1 MGQELGEG
9 ELDEILLWREGRVV
23 EVEELERMWVREC
36 TEDSD
41 GPFVFVRTFCYIC
54 YAILTKIK
62 DII

>member
-1 MGQELGEG
+1 M
-9 ELDEILLWREGRVV
+9 DEILLWREGKVV

-41 GPFVFVRTFCYIC
+41 GSFVFVRTFCYIC
-54 YAILTKIK
+54 YAILAKIK

>member
-1 MGQELGEG
+1 MKYYCGVRGG
-9 ELDEILLWREGRVV
+9 GG

>member
-9 ELDEILLWREGRVV
+9 ASWMKYYCGVRVV